1 MTATSPVLKQIAGLP
16 KLSQDELKA
25 LWREYFGVEPPAYRR
40 GFLVRGLA
48 HRLQELTYGGL
59 KPAYQARLDAMIA
72 GTEKPNGASRPGQ
85 RPRHDVHLLEG
96 TKLLREWRGVTHEV
110 TVIDGGYEHQGKRY
124 RSLSAVARNH
134 RHPMVRA
141 AVLRPAQDRE
151 RRMSRH
157 GAKPKVRCAI
167 YCRKC
172 CEEGLELT
180 FNSLDA
186 QREACAAYID
196 SQRHEGWL
204 ALDDRYDDGGNSGG
218 TLERPALQRL
228 IRDIEAGRVDTVVCY
243 KIDRLSR
250 SLTDFAKLVD
260 VFERHS
266 VTFVSVTQSFCT
278 TTSMGRLTLN
288 ILLSF
293 AQFERELAGERIR
306 DKFAASRRKGIWMGG
321 HAPLGY
327 DVRDRK
333 LVVNPAEAELVR
345 LIFQRFLD
353 LGSAMLLI
361 RELNAQGHR
370 TKSWTTQAGTFREGR
385 PFDKGTLYKILR
397 NRTYLGEAVHKG
409 KSYQGEHE
417 PIVDRATWDRVH
429 EVLATNAK
437 RRGNEARARTP
448 APLRGL
454 MRCTHCSWAMTPT
467 HTRRRGRLYRY
478 YICLGASRRGH
489 DTCPVRSIAA
499 SEVEA
504 LVLGQVRRLLA
515 SPELVA
521 RTITAVRRE
530 NGAAEDTEL
539 EEGDVIEALGALE
552 PVWDELYPA
561 EQARIL
567 RLLIERIDVA
577 PDGIS
582 VTLHAAGIRSLV
594 AELADQERPPW
605 PPPNPCWRPQSND
618 RACGSRSRYPDHPH
632 PDAAAAS
639 GREADHDAGGAA
651 MPTPKP
657 RRDET
662 LIKALVQR
670 ARWRRKI
677 ESGQAKS
684 ITDLAEQE
692 GVTDAY
698 VCRLLSLTCLA
709 PDIVEAILDGRQPKD
724 GDAGERAA
732 GVGGAATP
740 LVEIAR

>member
-1 MTATSPVLKQIAGLP
+1 MSKPEVKR
-16 KLSQDELKA
+16 K
-25 LWREYFGVEPPAYRR
+25 
-40 GFLVRGLA
+40 VR
-48 HRLQELTYGGL
+48 
-59 KPAYQARLDAMIA
+59 
-72 GTEKPNGASRPGQ
+72 
-85 RPRHDVHLLEG
+85 
-96 TKLLREWRGVTHEV
+96 
-110 TVIDGGYEHQGKRY
+110 
-124 RSLSAVARNH
+124 SAV
-134 RHPMVRA
+134 
-141 AVLRPAQDRE
+141 
-151 RRMSRH
+151 
-157 GAKPKVRCAI
+157 
-167 YCRKC
+167 YTRKSS
-172 CEEGLELT
+172 EEGLELA

-204 ALDDRYDDGGNSGG
+204 ALDDRYDDGGYSGG

-250 SLTDFAKLVD
+250 SLTDFARLVD
-260 VFERHS
+260 VFERNR

-306 DKFAASRRKGIWMGG
+306 DKFAASRRKGIFMGG
-321 HAPLGY
+321 HPPLGY
-327 DVRDRK
+327 DVRDRR
-333 LVVNPAEAELVR
+333 LMVNPTEADLVR
-345 LIFQRFLD
+345 LIFRRFLD
-353 LGSAMLLI
+353 LGSALLLI
-361 RELNAQGHR
+361 RELKAGGHR

-385 PFDKGTLYKILR
+385 PLDKGTLYKILR
-397 NRTYLGEAVHKG
+397 NPVYIGLATHRGQAYP
-409 KSYQGEHE
+409 GEHE
-417 PIVDRATWDRVH
+417 PIVDRATWNRVH

-454 MRCTHCSWAMTPT
+454 MRCTHCSAAMTPT

-478 YICLGASRRGH
+478 YVCLGASRRGH

-499 SEVEA
+499 SEVEG

-530 NGAAEDTEL
+530 NGAAENTEL
-539 EEGDVIEALGALE
+539 EEGDIIEALGALD

-594 AELADQERPPW
+594 AELASDKTT
-605 PPPNPCWRPQSND
+605 
-618 RACGSRSRYPDHPH
+618 APDHTVMME
-632 PDAAAAS
+632 AA
-639 GREADHDAGGAA
+639 E
-651 MPTPKP
+651 
-657 RRDET
+657 
-662 LIKALVQR
+662 
-670 ARWRRKI
+670 
-677 ESGQAKS
+677 
-684 ITDLAEQE
+684 
-692 GVTDAY
+692 
-698 VCRLLSLTCLA
+698 
-709 PDIVEAILDGRQPKD
+709 
-724 GDAGERAA
+724 
-732 GVGGAATP
+732 
-740 LVEIAR
+740 